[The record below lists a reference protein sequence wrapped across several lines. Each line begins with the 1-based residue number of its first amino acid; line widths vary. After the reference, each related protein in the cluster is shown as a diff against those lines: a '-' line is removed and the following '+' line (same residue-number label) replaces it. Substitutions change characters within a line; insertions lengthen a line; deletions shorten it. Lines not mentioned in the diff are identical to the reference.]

1 MVEQYTP
8 NARYRA
14 RVTCYATI
22 PRLAHA
28 RSGHVRPLGRP
39 VPIVRVRPSY
49 TSAAMAARLAGVAL
63 VECVVMRDG
72 TVDQVRVVRS
82 FDSRFGLDQEAVKA
96 ARQSRFRPGTV
107 DGHPVA
113 VRLTIE
119 LSFSIY

>member
-1 MVEQYTP
+1 
-8 NARYRA
+8 
-14 RVTCYATI
+14 
-22 PRLAHA
+22 
-28 RSGHVRPLGRP
+28 